1 MTPPLSCAL
10 RSVSSVELLHAVQ
23 ARIAIVNGGP
33 PSEYGSKDAI
43 NAWVRLYPEVAE
55 EQAHE
60 ADQRLAAEGDDAPLL
75 CGVPIGLK
83 DLYAVK
89 GLPLTASS
97 RVLGDNVADADAT
110 AWARLRTAGMVLVGH
125 LHTHEFA
132 SGGTTDQVG
141 NPWRTEFTASGSSG
155 GSAAAVAARMVP
167 VATGT
172 DTAGSIRA
180 PASICGVSGIKPT
193 TGRIPLD
200 GVIPLGP
207 TFDTLGPLARSVAD
221 CSAVLAVMAG
231 GAPAT
236 VAQAV
241 PAGPLGELPLAARGG
256 SQPLAGCTIAVT
268 DRFAALELDGD
279 VQAGYERAQ
288 QAVQALGARLVEL
301 PAPVKAFTLDS
312 PEFALVLVEMWAY
325 HQQLFPGHEELYR
338 PQLRRTLEAAKDAMP
353 ASEYAR
359 PSAAARRLRRR
370 LGELVRRERRGP
382 DPRAGDPGRR
392 LPARRRLR
400 LHRLQPPGRHD
411 FRLERHRPSG
421 CRAAVWPGSRERPT
435 DRHPADRPPRP
446 RGGCDPGRD
455 RPPSS
460 ASCRRCTGRV
470 SSRAGSER
478 ESAASDAIRSR
489 PAERAGFEPAKE
501 VSPLTRLAG
510 ECLQPLGH
518 LSGKRPLR
526 ASA

>member
-1 MTPPLSCAL
+1 
-10 RSVSSVELLHAVQ
+10 
-23 ARIAIVNGGP
+23 
-33 PSEYGSKDAI
+33 
-43 NAWVRLYPEVAE
+43 
-55 EQAHE
+55 
-60 ADQRLAAEGDDAPLL
+60 
-75 CGVPIGLK
+75 
-83 DLYAVK
+83 
-89 GLPLTASS
+89 
-97 RVLGDNVADADAT
+97 
-110 AWARLRTAGMVLVGH
+110 MVLVGH

-132 SGGTTDQVG
+132 CGGTTDQVG

-180 PASICGVSGIKPT
+180 PAAICGVSGIKPT

-200 GVIPLGP
+200 GVIPLGT

-231 GAPAT
+231 GVTAM

-241 PAGPLGELPLAARGG
+241 PAGPLGELPLAARSG

-312 PEFALVLVEMWAY
+312 PEAALVLVEMWAY
-325 HQQLFPGHEELYR
+325 HQQLFPGREDLYR

-359 PSAAARRLRRR
+359 LQLRRGDHADAWESWFDANGVDLILEPATRVIAYPRGDGYDYTDYNPLADMTLGWNVTGHPGVALPAGLGPASGLPTGIQLIARRGREADAIQVGIDLQHRELPPLYWPG
-370 LGELVRRERRGP
+370 LGGRAPALGSGSRPPVRRFGAGQRRG
-382 DPRAGDPGRR
+382 
-392 LPARRRLR
+392 
-400 LHRLQPPGRHD
+400 
-411 FRLERHRPSG
+411 
-421 CRAAVWPGSRERPT
+421 
-435 DRHPADRPPRP
+435 
-446 RGGCDPGRD
+446 RD
-455 RPPSS
+455 SNP
-460 ASCRRCTGRV
+460 
-470 SSRAGSER
+470 
-478 ESAASDAIRSR
+478 
-489 PAERAGFEPAKE
+489 
-501 VSPLTRLAG
+501 
-510 ECLQPLGH
+510 
-518 LSGKRPLR
+518 
-526 ASA
+526 

>member
-1 MTPPLSCAL
+1 MRDTIPADLSAL
-10 RSVSSVELLHAVQ
+10 GVLDAAAVLRARAVSSVELLRAVQ
-23 ARIAIVNGGP
+23 ARIATVNGGP
-33 PSEYGSKDAI
+33 PSEYGSKHAI

-55 EQAHE
+55 QQAHE
-60 ADQRLAAEGDDAPLL
+60 ADQRLAAEGEDAPLL

-110 AWARLRTAGMVLVGH
+110 AWARLRAAGMVLVGH

-132 SGGTTDQVG
+132 CGGTTDQVG
-141 NPWRTEFTASGSSG
+141 NPWRTELTASGSSG

-221 CSAVLAVMAG
+221 CSAVLASMAG
-231 GAPAT
+231 GAAAT

-241 PAGPLGELPLAARGG
+241 PAGSLGELPLAARGG
-256 SQPLAGCTIAVT
+256 SRPLAGCTIAVT
-268 DRFAALELDGD
+268 DRFAAFELDGD

-312 PEFALVLVEMWAY
+312 PEVVLVFVEMWAY
-325 HQQLFPGHEELYR
+325 HEQLFPGREELYR
-338 PQLRRTLEAAKDAMP
+338 PQLRRTLEAASDVMP
-353 ASEYAR
+353 ASEYAHLQLR
-359 PSAAARRLRRR
+359 RGHYANAWESWFDAHGVDLILEPATRVVAYPRGDGFDYTDYNPLADMTVGWNVTGHPGVALPSGLGPASGLPTGIQLIARRGREADAIQVGIDLQQH
-370 LGELVRRERRGP
+370 EL
-382 DPRAGDPGRR
+382 
-392 LPARRRLR
+392 
-400 LHRLQPPGRHD
+400 PP
-411 FRLERHRPSG
+411 L
-421 CRAAVWPGSRERPT
+421 CWPGLE
-435 DRHPADRPPRP
+435 
-446 RGGCDPGRD
+446 
-455 RPPSS
+455 
-460 ASCRRCTGRV
+460 
-470 SSRAGSER
+470 
-478 ESAASDAIRSR
+478 
-489 PAERAGFEPAKE
+489 
-501 VSPLTRLAG
+501 
-510 ECLQPLGH
+510 
-518 LSGKRPLR
+518 
-526 ASA
+526 